1 MWFGN
6 TLNLLVRKIFGSQ
19 TSESNE
25 WKTDVFNSIGRKQ
38 TLDLRQAVCP

>member
-1 MWFGN
+1 MPAADH
-6 TLNLLVRKIFGSQ
+6 LHRL
-19 TSESNE
+19 ESSE